1 MLIFVEK
8 VNERL
13 TYTFDFIFK
22 ERDLNYVFTS
32 NESEFERHSEVKFN
46 YSRVNFSNAPT
57 IAPSNII
64 FSHDL
69 KNYTLTRS
77 LFSLSLIHI

>member
-22 ERDLNYVFTS
+22 ERDLNYALTS
-32 NESEFERHSEVKFN
+32 SQSEFDQYSEPKFN
-46 YSRVNFSNAPT
+46 YSKINLNNRASLP
-57 IAPSNII
+57 PS
-64 FSHDL
+64 
-69 KNYTLTRS
+69 TL
-77 LFSLSLIHI
+77 LFSDALEN